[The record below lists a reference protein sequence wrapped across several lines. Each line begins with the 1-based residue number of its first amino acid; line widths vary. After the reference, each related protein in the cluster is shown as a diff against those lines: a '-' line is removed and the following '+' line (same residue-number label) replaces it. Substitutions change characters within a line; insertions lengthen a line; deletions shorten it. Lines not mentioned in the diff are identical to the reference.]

1 MARTSNR
8 MWYLVLVGFVALA
21 LVGGLI
27 SLQPYGTPLNWFA
40 RGAALLG
47 YLAVFLAIIS
57 SAYMRELVRFFG
69 RPFIKVHHSLSVAGL
84 VLLTLHPL
92 AVAWAGASL
101 RILLPRFSSWTA
113 FLQWG
118 GPPAWFLITIASLT
132 AVLRRTIGQ
141 NWRVIHVLNYVAF
154 WLGTAH
160 AFMIGTDLQHTI
172 VKAIAILL
180 ALTVAET
187 FIYRRLQRRRR

>member
-1 MARTSNR
+1 VARTSNR
-8 MWYLVLVGFVALA
+8 MWYLVLIGFVALV

-27 SLQPYGTPLNWFA
+27 SLEPYGTPLNWFT

-57 SAYMRELVRFFG
+57 SAYMRKLVRFFG
-69 RPFIKVHHSLSVAGL
+69 RPFIKVHHRLSVAGL

-92 AVAWAGASL
+92 GVAWASASL
-101 RILLPRFSSWTA
+101 RILLPRFGSWTA

-118 GPPAWFLITIASLT
+118 GAPAWFLIAIASLT
-132 AVLRRTIGQ
+132 AVLRKTIGQ

-154 WLGTAH
+154 LLGTVH
-160 AFMIGTDLQHTI
+160 AFMIGTDLQRTI
-172 VKAIAILL
+172 VKAIPVVL
-180 ALTVAET
+180 ALAVAET
-187 FIYRRLQRRRR
+187 FVHRRFQRRRR